1 VATVALNG
9 EETPSGSRS
18 VVDRT
23 LLILSCF
30 HSDRERLA
38 LSDIS
43 RITGLPIATCFR
55 IIQRLVEWGALERD
69 AANRYRIG
77 LRLWEVASLAPRST
91 GLQRIARPYLLEFY
105 EKTGYVT
112 HLAIREGTE
121 LVSIERFQDPRPHA
135 RTDRPLTGRRY
146 ELHASAIGQVL
157 LAYAPQYIRD
167 RVLAS
172 PLTVFTPNTMVDR
185 PTLVRVLDDI
195 RRCGYAV
202 TDRQVDLQH
211 VSVAAPVRDAGGSVI
226 AAVSLA
232 RKAEDADQRNMIRL
246 ARLAA
251 AAISKALAA
260 AETDRRAV

>member
-9 EETPSGSRS
+9 EETPRGSRS

-30 HSDRERLA
+30 HSDRQRLA

-43 RITGLPIATCFR
+43 RITELPIATCFR

-69 AANRYRIG
+69 ADNRYRIG

-91 GLQRIARPYLLEFY
+91 GLQRIARPYLLDFY

-121 LVSIERFQDPRPHA
+121 LVSIERFQDPRPA
-135 RTDRPLTGRRY
+135 TRTDRPLTGRRY
-146 ELHASAIGQVL
+146 EMHASAIGQVL
-157 LAYAPQYIRD
+157 LAHAPQHIRD

-211 VSVAAPVRDAGGSVI
+211 VSVAAPVRDASGSVI

-232 RKAEDADQRNMIRL
+232 RKAEEADQRNMIRL

-251 AAISKALAA
+251 ASISKALASA
-260 AETDRRAV
+260 DADRPAG